1 MAASRRV
8 MWGDRAKDRA
18 ARVLAG
24 LLSEHTSTEQ
34 LMRSFAKLQ
43 HARTVL
49 DEAAGALWHL
59 GALPSRHDVRVLQRR
74 VSALRRRVAE
84 LDLALARLEK
94 LTDRR

>member
-1 MAASRRV
+1 
-8 MWGDRAKDRA
+8 MWGDRAKNRA
-18 ARVLAG
+18 ARALAG
-24 LLSEHTSTEQ
+24 VLSEHADTER
-34 LMRSFAKLQ
+34 LLRSFAKLQ
-43 HARTVL
+43 RARTLL

-94 LTDRR
+94 LTDEGSR